1 MSEPSDDSPRNAI
14 GLATVVLVAGIAFGF
29 YISLVAY
36 EFSYGKWGASLDDH
50 SRRSVTLLIVVA
62 VIFASA
68 LILVGA
74 ITYWSE
80 RLARHQ
86 PPQYPS
92 HPP

>member
-1 MSEPSDDSPRNAI
+1 MTEPSDDSPRNAI
-14 GLATVVLVAGIAFGF
+14 GLATVVLAAGIAFGL

-36 EFSYGKWGASLDDH
+36 EFSYGQWGASLDDQ
-50 SRRSVTLLIVVA
+50 SRRSVTLLIGLA

-74 ITYWSE
+74 VTCWSE
-80 RLARHQ
+80 RLARRR